1 MRLPNATGARA
12 WLRSDAL
19 CIAGPARYPGSNSEG
34 IERSE
39 ALQEFVYDRPET
51 IEDAVAAM
59 AAGEARAL
67 AGGTDLIPQLREG
80 RRRAGRVV
88 DLKRIPELTAIAALP
103 NGGVSIGAAANA
115 TAVSRHAAVAADYPA
130 VAQSARL
137 IGGVQIQNR
146 ASLGGNI
153 CNAAPSADA
162 VPALICLEARALIA
176 GRGGRREVAVE
187 ALFRGPGRTALEP
200 GEILVSILLPP
211 PQLRSAA
218 KYLRFTPRREM
229 DIAIAGAGTWIRLDA
244 DGAFAAARIVLASV
258 APTPIRAL
266 SAEEKLTGERPTRA
280 LLEEAGRLAAREA
293 RPISDTRGSAD
304 YRRSLVAVLTARALA
319 DCCRSLNVRVELS

>member
-1 MRLPNATGARA
+1 M
-12 WLRSDAL
+12 
-19 CIAGPARYPGSNSEG
+19 
-34 IERSE
+34 
-39 ALQEFVYDRPET
+39 QEFVYESPET
-51 IEDAVAAM
+51 IDDAVAAM
-59 AAGEARAL
+59 AAGDARAL

-88 DLKRIPELTAIAALP
+88 DLKRIPELTAIAARP
-103 NGGVSIGAAANA
+103 DGSFSIGAAATA
-115 TAVSRHAAVAADYPA
+115 TAVSRHAGLTAAYPA

-162 VPALICLEARALIA
+162 VPALICHEARAVVA

-187 ALFRGPGRTALEP
+187 AMFRGPGRMALEP

-211 PQLRSAA
+211 PQPHSAA

-229 DIAIAGAGTWIRLDA
+229 DIAIAGAGTWLRLDSH
-244 DGAFAAARIVLASV
+244 GAIAAARVVLASV
-258 APTPIRAL
+258 APTPIRAP
-266 SAEEKLTGERPTRA
+266 SAEQKLIGERPTRA
-280 LLEEAGRLAAREA
+280 LLEEAGRLAAGDA

-319 DCCRSLNVRVELS
+319 DCCRSLNAGVNLA